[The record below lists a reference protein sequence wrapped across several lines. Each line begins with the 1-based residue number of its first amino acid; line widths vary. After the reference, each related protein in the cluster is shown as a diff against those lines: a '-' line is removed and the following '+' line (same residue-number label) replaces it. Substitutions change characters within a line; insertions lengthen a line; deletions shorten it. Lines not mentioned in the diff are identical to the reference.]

1 MPILAMSGI
10 LSRFAD
16 FDIKGFL
23 ITILVLSI
31 SLSFHEMAHGWVAYK
46 LGDDT
51 ASLQGRLT
59 LNPLAHLDPI
69 GSLVFIVSSLNF
81 GRGIGWARPVP
92 INPAR
97 FDRKITMKKGI
108 VLTSLAGPTANL
120 ILATGSVILLY
131 IVATAGL
138 VMKSSDSQVVIVFL
152 ELFERMYFANIT
164 LAVFNLLPIPPLD
177 GFKVFGAILPNR
189 FYYSLMR
196 YERYIGMVFL
206 LLVLLGGSIL
216 STIISVA
223 AWPFNQVILTPINWI
238 FTQIWQ
244 AAGLI

>member
-1 MPILAMSGI
+1 MPLIALSSF

-16 FDIKGFL
+16 FDLQGFL

-31 SLSFHEMAHGWVAYK
+31 SLSFHELAHGWVAYK

-81 GRGIGWARPVP
+81 GRGIGWAKPVP

-97 FDRKITMKKGI
+97 FDRKYTMKKGI
-108 VLTSLAGPTANL
+108 MLTSLAGPTANL

-131 IVATAGL
+131 LVATAGL
-138 VMKSSDSQVVIVFL
+138 AMKSTESPVVSIFL
-152 ELFERMYFANIT
+152 ALFERMYFANIT

-177 GFKVFGAILPNR
+177 GYKVFGAILPNQL
-189 FYYSLMR
+189 YYSLMR
-196 YERYIGMVFL
+196 VERYIGMVFL
-206 LLVLLGGSIL
+206 VLVMLGGSIL
-216 STIISVA
+216 STVISVV

-238 FTQIWQ
+238 FTQLWQ
-244 AAGLI
+244 AIGLT

>member
-1 MPILAMSGI
+1 MPFLALSGF

-16 FDIKGFL
+16 FDLQGFL
-23 ITILVLSI
+23 MTILVLSV
-31 SLSFHEMAHGWVAYK
+31 SLSFHELAHGWVAYK

-81 GRGIGWARPVP
+81 GRGIGWAKPVP

-108 VLTSLAGPTANL
+108 MLTSLAGPTANL
-120 ILATGSVILLY
+120 LLATGSAILLY
-131 IVATAGL
+131 LVLTAGL
-138 VMKSSDSQVVIVFL
+138 LAKNPESQVVTIFL
-152 ELFERMYFANIT
+152 RLFERMYFANIT
-164 LAVFNLLPIPPLD
+164 LAVFNLLPVPPLD
-177 GFKVFGAILPNR
+177 GYKVFGAILPNR
-189 FYYSLMR
+189 IYYSLMQI
-196 YERYIGMVFL
+196 ERYIGLVFL
-206 LLVLLGGSIL
+206 VLVMLGGSIL
-216 STIISVA
+216 STIISVV

-238 FTQIWQ
+238 FNQLWQ
-244 AAGLI
+244 AVGLV